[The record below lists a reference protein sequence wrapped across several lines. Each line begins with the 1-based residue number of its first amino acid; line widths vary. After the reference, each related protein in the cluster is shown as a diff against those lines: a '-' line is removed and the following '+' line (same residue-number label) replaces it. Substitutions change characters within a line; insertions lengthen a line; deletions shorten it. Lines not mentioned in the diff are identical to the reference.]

1 MMSDLH
7 ISEMDAKDWWDKYL
21 PKPPM
26 KPAPPSEGKEESGVR
41 GLDPKHY
48 GVK

>member
-1 MMSDLH
+1 MSDLH
-7 ISEMDAKDWWDKYL
+7 ISEMDTKDWWDKYL
-21 PKPPM
+21 PQSPKPKPPSDM
-26 KPAPPSEGKEESGVR
+26 KEDDGAR